1 MRYLNLFKLIK
12 VLPRWTVLQIDLIIC
27 ALTVVL
33 SYLLRLN
40 FEWHQL
46 ISREV
51 LLVTVIVLVTK
62 TIFFLVTKSYTGIIR
77 YTSVE
82 DAKRIFLALTYS
94 VLLISAINVAV
105 TNAGYKVSHPHQT
118 YLIPISVLVIDYFV
132 SMLFMGAFRIL
143 VKIVYFEWRNQH
155 SEKVNVIIY
164 GAGEAGVITKKTITQ
179 DRDTHLHV
187 VAFLDDNYSKD
198 RNSIDGVA
206 IYHNTPE
213 NFHKIATS
221 KNVEVLIIA
230 IQEVAPERKKIIID
244 QCLALN
250 IQVRN
255 IPPVNKWINGELS
268 VKQIKDVNIED
279 VLGRK
284 PIQLD
289 KSQIKKDI
297 DGKIVLITG
306 AAGSIGSE
314 LARQALEFQPEQLLL
329 VDQSE
334 SALYD
339 LELEMRELAPR
350 LNFRTVLCDITNSER
365 LGKIFRKYQPDIVF
379 HAAAYKHV
387 PVMEDNPS
395 EAIINNILGTKIV
408 ADLAA
413 RYHCEKFVM
422 ISTDKAVNPTS
433 VMGASKRIAE
443 IYIQSLNKELE
454 TRQPD
459 EVLQHTK
466 FITTRF
472 GNVLGSNGS
481 VIPRFRKQIAVG
493 GPVTVTHPEITR
505 YFMTIPE
512 ACQLV
517 LEAGA
522 MGHGGEIFLFDMGES
537 IKIVDLAKKMIRL
550 SGLTLGKDIQLV
562 FTGLRPGEKLYEEL
576 LSNEENTV
584 PTHHPQI
591 MIAKVREYDF
601 NMIQHHLN
609 DLSHLLSVQDPD
621 SLIMKMKKIVPEY
634 ISNNS
639 VYERLDQSVREV
651 E

>member
-1 MRYLNLFKLIK
+1 MRYLNLFRLIK
-12 VLPRWTVLQIDLIIC
+12 VIPRWTVLQLDLLLC
-27 ALTVVL
+27 SLALSL
-33 SYLLRLN
+33 AYLLRFN
-40 FEWHQL
+40 FEWEQINFSEFW
-46 ISREV
+46 IS
-51 LLVTVIVLVTK
+51 LLVVVIVK
-62 TIFFLVTKSYTGIIR
+62 AIFFLFTQSFAGIIR
-77 YTSVE
+77 YTSIE

-94 VLLISAINVAV
+94 MLVVGAIDFAYRSSNIY
-105 TNAGYKVSHPHQT
+105 GQ
-118 YLIPISVLVIDYFV
+118 YLIPVSILLIDYFF

-143 VKIVYFEWRNQH
+143 VKIIYFEWKNQQ
-155 SEKVNVIIY
+155 SEKINVIIY
-164 GAGEAGVITKKTITQ
+164 GAGEAGVITKKTISQ
-179 DRDTHLHV
+179 DKDTHLHV
-187 VAFLDDNYSKD
+187 VAFLDDDSSKA
-198 RNSIDGVA
+198 RNTIDGVP
-206 IYHNTPE
+206 ILPNTPE
-213 NFHKIATS
+213 NLLKIV
-221 KNVEVLIIA
+221 KNKQAEILIIA
-230 IQEVAPERKKIIID
+230 IQDITPERKKHIID
-244 QCLALN
+244 QCLTLN
-250 IQVRN
+250 VQVRN
-255 IPPVNKWINGELS
+255 IPPVHKWINGELS
-268 VKQIKDVNIED
+268 LKQIKDVNIED

-289 KSQIKKDI
+289 KTRIKKDI
-297 DGKIVLITG
+297 EGKVVLVTG

-314 LARQALEFQPEQLLL
+314 LARQIAAFQPEKLLL

-339 LELEMRELAPR
+339 LELEVKELALSSR
-350 LNFRTVLCDITNSER
+350 INFRTILCDITNAER
-365 LGKIFRKYQPDIVF
+365 MGKIFRKYQPEIVF

-395 EAIINNILGTKIV
+395 EAIINNVLGTKII
-408 ADLAA
+408 ADLSA
-413 RYHCEKFVM
+413 RYHAEKFVM

-443 IYIQSLNKELE
+443 IYIQSLNEELE
-454 TRQPD
+454 SRQPN

-481 VIPRFRKQIAVG
+481 VIPRFQRQINAG
-493 GPVTVTHPEITR
+493 GPITVTHPEITR

-517 LEAGA
+517 LEAGS
-522 MGHGGEIFLFDMGES
+522 MGNGGEIFLFDMGES

-576 LSNEENTV
+576 LSNEENTI

-601 NMIQHHLN
+601 NLIQQHLGEMN
-609 DLSHLLSVQDPD
+609 HLLSIQDND
-621 SLIMKMKKIVPEY
+621 SIIMKMKKIVPEY

-639 VYERLDQSVREV
+639 TYERLDQIREI
-651 E
+651 

>member
-1 MRYLNLFKLIK
+1 MRYLNLFRLIK
-12 VLPRWTVLQIDLIIC
+12 VIPRWTVLQLDLLLC
-27 ALTVVL
+27 SLALSL
-33 SYLLRLN
+33 AYLLRFN
-40 FEWHQL
+40 FEWEQINFSEFW
-46 ISREV
+46 IS
-51 LLVTVIVLVTK
+51 LLVVVIVK
-62 TIFFLVTKSYTGIIR
+62 AIFFLVTQSFAGIIR
-77 YTSVE
+77 YTSIE

-94 VLLISAINVAV
+94 MLVVGAIDFAYRSSNIY
-105 TNAGYKVSHPHQT
+105 GQ
-118 YLIPISVLVIDYFV
+118 YLIPVSILLIDYFF

-143 VKIVYFEWRNQH
+143 VKIIYFEWKNQQ
-155 SEKVNVIIY
+155 SEKINVIIY
-164 GAGEAGVITKKTITQ
+164 GAGEAGVITKKTISQ
-179 DRDTHLHV
+179 DKDTHLHV
-187 VAFLDDNYSKD
+187 VGFLDDDSSKA
-198 RNSIDGVA
+198 RNTIDGVP
-206 IYHNTPE
+206 ILPNTPE
-213 NFHKIATS
+213 NLHKIVKTKQA
-221 KNVEVLIIA
+221 EILIIA
-230 IQEVAPERKKIIID
+230 IQDINPERKKNIID
-244 QCLALN
+244 QCLTLN
-250 IQVRN
+250 VQVRN
-255 IPPVNKWINGELS
+255 IPPVHKWINGELS
-268 VKQIKDVNIED
+268 LKQIKDVNIED

-289 KSQIKKDI
+289 KTRIKKDI
-297 DGKIVLITG
+297 EGKVVLVTG

-314 LARQALEFQPEQLLL
+314 LARQIAAFQPEKLLL

-339 LELEMRELAPR
+339 LELEVKELALSSR
-350 LNFRTVLCDITNSER
+350 INFRTILCDITNAER
-365 LGKIFRKYQPDIVF
+365 MGKIFRKYQPEIVF

-395 EAIINNILGTKIV
+395 EAIINNVLGTKII
-408 ADLAA
+408 ADLSA
-413 RYHCEKFVM
+413 RYHAEKFVM

-443 IYIQSLNKELE
+443 IYIQSLNEELE
-454 TRQPD
+454 SRQPN

-481 VIPRFRKQIAVG
+481 VIPRFQKQINAG
-493 GPVTVTHPEITR
+493 GPITVTHPEITR

-517 LEAGA
+517 LEAGS
-522 MGHGGEIFLFDMGES
+522 MGNGGEIFLFDMGES

-601 NMIQHHLN
+601 NLIQEHLGEMN
-609 DLSHLLSVQDPD
+609 HLLSIQDND
-621 SLIMKMKKIVPEY
+621 SIIMKMKKIVPEY

-639 VYERLDQSVREV
+639 TYERLDQIREV
-651 E
+651 

>member
-1 MRYLNLFKLIK
+1 MRYLNLFRLIK
-12 VLPRWTVLQIDLIIC
+12 VIPRWTVLQLDLLLC
-27 ALTVVL
+27 SLALSL
-33 SYLLRLN
+33 AYLLRFN
-40 FEWHQL
+40 FEWEQINFSEFW
-46 ISREV
+46 IS
-51 LLVTVIVLVTK
+51 LLVVVIVK
-62 TIFFLVTKSYTGIIR
+62 AIFFLVTQSFAGIIR
-77 YTSVE
+77 YTSIE

-94 VLLISAINVAV
+94 MLVVGAIDFAYRSSNIY
-105 TNAGYKVSHPHQT
+105 GQ
-118 YLIPISVLVIDYFV
+118 YLIPVSILLIDYFF

-143 VKIVYFEWRNQH
+143 VKIIYFEWKNQQ
-155 SEKVNVIIY
+155 SEKINVIIY
-164 GAGEAGVITKKTITQ
+164 GAGEAGVITKKTISQ
-179 DRDTHLHV
+179 DKDTHLHV
-187 VAFLDDNYSKD
+187 VGFLDDDPSKA
-198 RNSIDGVA
+198 RNTIDGVP
-206 IYHNTPE
+206 ILPNTPE
-213 NFHKIATS
+213 NLHKIV
-221 KNVEVLIIA
+221 KNKQAEILIIA
-230 IQEVAPERKKIIID
+230 IQDITPERKKRIID

-250 IQVRN
+250 VQVRN
-255 IPPVNKWINGELS
+255 IPPVHKWINGELS
-268 VKQIKDVNIED
+268 LKQIKDVNIED

-289 KSQIKKDI
+289 KTRIKKDI
-297 DGKIVLITG
+297 EGKVVLVTG

-314 LARQALEFQPEQLLL
+314 LARQIAAFQPEKLLL

-339 LELEMRELAPR
+339 LELEVKELALSSR
-350 LNFRTVLCDITNSER
+350 INFRTILCDITNAER
-365 LGKIFRKYQPDIVF
+365 MGKIFRKYQPEIVF

-395 EAIINNILGTKIV
+395 EAIINNVLGTKIV
-408 ADLAA
+408 ADLSA
-413 RYHCEKFVM
+413 RYHTEKFVM

-443 IYIQSLNKELE
+443 IYIQSLNEELE
-454 TRQPD
+454 SRQPN

-481 VIPRFRKQIAVG
+481 VIPRFQKQINIG
-493 GPVTVTHPEITR
+493 GPITVTHPEITR

-517 LEAGA
+517 LEAGS
-522 MGHGGEIFLFDMGES
+522 MGNGGEIFLFDMGES

-601 NMIQHHLN
+601 NLIQEHLGEMN
-609 DLSHLLSVQDPD
+609 HLLSIQDND
-621 SLIMKMKKIVPEY
+621 SIIMKMKKIVPEY

-639 VYERLDQSVREV
+639 TYERLDQIREV
-651 E
+651 

>member
-1 MRYLNLFKLIK
+1 MKYLNLFSLIK
-12 VLPRWTVLQIDLIIC
+12 VIPRWTVLQLDLLFC
-27 ALTVVL
+27 GVALAL
-33 SYLLRLN
+33 AYLLRFN
-40 FEWHQL
+40 FEWQDIGFSEFWL
-46 ISREV
+46 AFFIS
-51 LLVTVIVLVTK
+51 IVAK
-62 TIFFLVTKSYTGIIR
+62 AIFFLFTKSFAGIIR
-77 YTSVE
+77 YTSIE

-94 VLLISAINVAV
+94 LGLTLAITV
-105 TNAGYKVSHPHQT
+105 GYKLSNAYGQ
-118 YLIPISVLVIDYFV
+118 YLIPVSILLIDYFI

-143 VKIVYFEWRNQH
+143 IKIIYFEWKNQQ
-155 SEKVNVIIY
+155 SEKINVIIY
-164 GAGEAGVITKKTITQ
+164 GAGEAGMITKKTISQ

-187 VAFLDDNYSKD
+187 VAFLDDDPSKA
-198 RNSIDGVA
+198 RNTIDGVP
-206 IYHNTPE
+206 IYPNTPE
-213 NFHKIATS
+213 NLHKIA
-221 KNVEVLIIA
+221 KGKQAEILIIA
-230 IQEVAPERKKIIID
+230 IQDVTPERKKTIID
-244 QCLALN
+244 HCLTLN
-250 IQVRN
+250 VQVRN
-255 IPPVNKWINGELS
+255 IPPVHKWINGELS
-268 VKQIKDVNIED
+268 LKQIKDVNIED

-289 KSQIKKDI
+289 KTRIKKDI
-297 DGKIVLITG
+297 EGKTVLITG

-314 LARQALEFQPEQLLL
+314 LTRQIMEFQPDQLLL

-339 LELEMRELAPR
+339 LELEIRTLASR
-350 LNFRTVLCDITNSER
+350 LSFRAILCDITNAER
-365 LGKIFRKYQPDIVF
+365 MGKVFRKYQPDIIF

-387 PVMEDNPS
+387 PVMEENPS
-395 EAIINNILGTKIV
+395 EAIINNVLGTKIM

-413 RYHCEKFVM
+413 RYHAEKFVM

-443 IYIQSLNKELE
+443 IYIQSLNEELE
-454 TRQPD
+454 ARQSE
-459 EVLQHTK
+459 EVVQHTK

-481 VIPRFRKQIAVG
+481 VIPRFQKQIAVG
-493 GPVTVTHPEITR
+493 GPITVTHPEITR

-522 MGHGGEIFLFDMGES
+522 MGQGGEIFLFDMGES

-562 FTGLRPGEKLYEEL
+562 FSGLRPGEKLYEEL
-576 LSNEENTV
+576 LSNEENTI

-601 NMIQHHLN
+601 NLIQQHLN
-609 DLSHLLSVQDPD
+609 ELNHLLSVQDND
-621 SLIMKMKKIVPEY
+621 SIIMKMKRVVPEY

-639 VYERLDQSVREV
+639 TYERLDQIREV
-651 E
+651 

>member
-1 MRYLNLFKLIK
+1 MRYLNLFNLIK
-12 VLPRWTVLQIDLIIC
+12 VIPRWTVLQLDLLSC
-27 ALTVVL
+27 GFALFL
-33 SYLLRLN
+33 AHLLRFN
-40 FEWHQL
+40 FDWYE
-46 ISREV
+46 INTSAFFIAFGI
-51 LLVTVIVLVTK
+51 VIITK
-62 TIFFLVTKSYTGIIR
+62 AIFFLITKSFAGIIR

-94 VLLISAINVAV
+94 LAMIMAINFA
-105 TNAGYKVSHPHQT
+105 YQFSHPYGQ
-118 YLIPISVLVIDYFV
+118 YLIPVSILLIDYFF

-143 VKIVYFEWRNQH
+143 IKIIYFEWKNQQ
-155 SEKVNVIIY
+155 SEKINVIIY
-164 GAGEAGVITKKTITQ
+164 GAGEAGVITKKTISQ

-187 VAFLDDNYSKD
+187 VAFLDDDPSKA
-198 RNSIDGVA
+198 RNTIDGVP
-206 IYHNTPE
+206 IYPNTSE
-213 NFHKIATS
+213 NLKKIAQG
-221 KNVEVLIIA
+221 KQAEILIIA
-230 IQEVAPERKKIIID
+230 IQDITPERKKIIID
-244 QCLALN
+244 ECLTLN
-250 IQVRN
+250 MQVRN
-255 IPPVNKWINGELS
+255 IPPVHKWINGELS
-268 VKQIKDVNIED
+268 LKQIKDVNIED

-289 KSQIKKDI
+289 KTRIKKDI
-297 DGKIVLITG
+297 EGKVVLITG

-314 LARQALEFQPEQLLL
+314 LARQVIDFQPEQLIL
-329 VDQSE
+329 VDQAE

-339 LELEMRELAPR
+339 LELEVRTIAPR
-350 LNFRTVLCDITNSER
+350 LNFRPVLCDITNAER
-365 LGKIFRKYQPDIVF
+365 MGKLFRKYQPDVVF

-387 PVMEDNPS
+387 PVMEENPS
-395 EAIINNILGTKIV
+395 EAIINNVLGTKII

-413 RYHCEKFVM
+413 RYHAEKFVM

-443 IYIQSLNKELE
+443 IYIQALNAELE
-454 TRQPD
+454 SRQSE
-459 EVLQHTK
+459 EVLHHTK

-481 VIPRFRKQIAVG
+481 VIPRFQKQIAAG
-493 GPVTVTHPEITR
+493 GPITVTHPEITR

-522 MGHGGEIFLFDMGES
+522 MGQGGEIFLFDMGES

-562 FTGLRPGEKLYEEL
+562 FSGLRPGEKLYEEL

-601 NMIQHHLN
+601 NLIQQHLN
-609 DLSHLLSVQDPD
+609 ELNHLLSVQDND
-621 SLIMKMKKIVPEY
+621 SIIMKMKRVVPEY

-639 VYERLDQSVREV
+639 TYERLDQIREV
-651 E
+651 